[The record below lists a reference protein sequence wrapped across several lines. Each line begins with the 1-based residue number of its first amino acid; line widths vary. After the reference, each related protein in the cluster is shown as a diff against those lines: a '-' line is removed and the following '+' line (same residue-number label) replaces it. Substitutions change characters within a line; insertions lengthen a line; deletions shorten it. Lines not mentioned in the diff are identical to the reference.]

1 MSQQEVV
8 ARLGKEEDALSA
20 TINFN
25 FGDNLDEAI
34 GLFGDETIFN
44 RFKSASVV
52 DLQAL
57 IRRHLSGEK
66 PKSQDEI
73 QALADEWKPGIGT
86 RVKRSPKDKALDALA
101 ALTPE
106 DRATLLE
113 GL

>member
-1 MSQQEVV
+1 MSQEVV
-8 ARLGKEEDALSA
+8 ARLGKEEDAPAA
-20 TINFN
+20 TVNYN

-34 GLFGDETIFN
+34 GLFGDEAIFS
-44 RFKSASVV
+44 RFRSASVV

-113 GL
+113 SL